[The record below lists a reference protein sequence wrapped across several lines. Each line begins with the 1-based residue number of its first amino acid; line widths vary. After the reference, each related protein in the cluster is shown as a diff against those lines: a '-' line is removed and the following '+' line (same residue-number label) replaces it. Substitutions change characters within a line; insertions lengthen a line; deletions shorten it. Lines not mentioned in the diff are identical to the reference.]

1 MSDVRDP
8 DRRRPFAHDIA
19 QDIQTLHPFFS
30 GSIPHLEHPVI
41 QKWAET
47 LMAERRQLWASR
59 GREAE
64 EREGLNGCSVGSS
77 LRQTNGH

>member
-1 MSDVRDP
+1 MSNT
-8 DRRRPFAHDIA
+8 DIPA

-47 LMAERRQLWASR
+47 LMEERRQLWASK
-59 GREAE
+59 GKEKE
-64 EREGLNGCSVGSS
+64 EREGLNGCTVGSAVK
-77 LRQTNGH
+77 QANGNGH

>member
-1 MSDVRDP
+1 MSDVRP
-8 DRRRPFAHDIA
+8 SHAHPHRANIPA

-47 LMAERRQLWASR
+47 LMEERRQLWASK
-59 GREAE
+59 GKAEE
-64 EREGLNGCSVGSS
+64 EREGLNGCSVGSAVK
-77 LRQTNGH
+77 QANGH